1 MEFAESFPIKKYYLV
16 GVPTLS
22 PETSLRQLNIR
33 VVGRDPQSAENKKHN
48 WANTVFPNRQTPN

>member
-1 MEFAESFPIKKYYLV
+1 MEAYLINKDRIVLV